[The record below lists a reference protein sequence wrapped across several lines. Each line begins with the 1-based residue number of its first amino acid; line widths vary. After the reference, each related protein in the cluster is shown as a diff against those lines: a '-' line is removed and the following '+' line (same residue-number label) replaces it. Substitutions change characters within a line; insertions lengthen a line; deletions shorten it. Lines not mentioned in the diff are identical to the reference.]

1 MEKNMSE
8 DIDSSFELFEPI
20 IETMPTTQSMPN
32 SMSIVTI
39 SDESKHSAIDD
50 MNDRILSDM
59 SNALQ
64 LSQNIDN
71 NDNNLV
77 TTTIQSFADNFQSD
91 RQIEEQELLTEQLSH
106 LEKQLN
112 TSLKTL
118 SNSNSLAQIDS
129 NTDLSNDSFS
139 NDLENYLKE
148 LRDENEKLKSALEK
162 NNYLMKQQLK
172 NLQDWQMKNSQTIDE
187 HKRMSDESKAIIE
200 QLRLE
205 NNRLKDQV
213 SQGMASFKSVE
224 ELTAELASLRS
235 KCDQLNSYEKLD
247 VISELQTQN
256 LTKELVD
263 AKQTINSLSLET
275 NSLKNELNEA
285 NERLRSVPIMK
296 SQLEIYERD
305 FKVEEMAKLAALK
318 EVDALEKEIEKLKK
332 NKEEME
338 EKLEKG
344 APVLDLKTEPTG
356 SKSYTCPKC
365 WRSFKRYLYS
375 YNSIN
380 YDKYNSN
387 LGFKQYKSTSNDV

>member
-1 MEKNMSE
+1 MSE

-20 IETMPTTQSMPN
+20 VETKPTMQSMPN

-39 SDESKHSAIDD
+39 PDESKHSTIDD
-50 MNDRILSDM
+50 INNRVLNDM

-64 LSQNIDN
+64 LSQNIENSINDN

-77 TTTIQSFADNFQSD
+77 TTTIQSFVDDFQND
-91 RQIEEQELLTEQLSH
+91 LQIEEQEILTEKLSH
-106 LEKQLN
+106 LEKQLDEELK
-112 TSLKTL
+112 TSLKIL
-118 SNSNSLAQIDS
+118 SNSNSLAQIES
-129 NTDLSNDSFS
+129 NTDLSNDSLS

-162 NNYLMKQQLK
+162 NNHVMKQQLK
-172 NLQDWQMKNSQTIDE
+172 NLQDWQIKNNQTIDE

-205 NNRLKDQV
+205 NDRLKAQV
-213 SQGMASFKSVE
+213 SNFEGMAGSKSVE
-224 ELTAELASLRS
+224 ELTAELVNLRS
-235 KCDQLNSYEKLD
+235 ECDQLKSYEKLD

-263 AKQTINSLSLET
+263 AKQTINSLTLEI
-275 NSLKNELNEA
+275 NSLKKELNEA
-285 NERLRSVPIMK
+285 NERLESLPIMK

-332 NKEEME
+332 NKNEME

-344 APVLDLKTEPTG
+344 APILDLKTEPTVG
-356 SKSYTCPKC
+356 KAHH
-365 WRSFKRYLYS
+365 RR
-375 YNSIN
+375 NRHR
-380 YDKYNSN
+380 
-387 LGFKQYKSTSNDV
+387 LGKL

>member
-20 IETMPTTQSMPN
+20 VETKPTMQSMPN

-39 SDESKHSAIDD
+39 PDESKHSTIDD
-50 MNDRILSDM
+50 INNRVLNDM

-64 LSQNIDN
+64 LSQNIENSINDN

-77 TTTIQSFADNFQSD
+77 TTTIQSFVDDFQND
-91 RQIEEQELLTEQLSH
+91 LQIEEQEILTEKLSH
-106 LEKQLN
+106 LEKQLDEELK
-112 TSLKTL
+112 TSLKIL
-118 SNSNSLAQIDS
+118 SNSNSLAQIES
-129 NTDLSNDSFS
+129 NTDLSNDSLS

-162 NNYLMKQQLK
+162 NNHVMKQQLK
-172 NLQDWQMKNSQTIDE
+172 NLQDWQIKNNQTIDE

-205 NNRLKDQV
+205 NDRLKAQV
-213 SQGMASFKSVE
+213 SNFEGMAGSKSVE
-224 ELTAELASLRS
+224 ELTAELVNLRS
-235 KCDQLNSYEKLD
+235 ECDQLKSYEKLD

-263 AKQTINSLSLET
+263 AKQTINSLTLEI
-275 NSLKNELNEA
+275 NSLKKELNEA
-285 NERLRSVPIMK
+285 NERLESLPIMK

-332 NKEEME
+332 NKNEME

-344 APVLDLKTEPTG
+344 APILDLKTEPTVG
-356 SKSYTCPKC
+356 KAHH
-365 WRSFKRYLYS
+365 RR
-375 YNSIN
+375 NRHR
-380 YDKYNSN
+380 
-387 LGFKQYKSTSNDV
+387 LGKL

>member
-64 LSQNIDN
+64 LSQNIENSINDN

-172 NLQDWQMKNSQTIDE
+172 NLQDWQMKNNQTIDE

-344 APVLDLKTEPTG
+344 APVLDLKTEPTVG
-356 SKSYTCPKC
+356 KTHHRRNRHGMGKLG
-365 WRSFKRYLYS
+365 RSPIPALSVGAVLRGIY
-375 YNSIN
+375 IVII
-380 YDKYNSN
+380 
-387 LGFKQYKSTSNDV
+387 Q

>member
-20 IETMPTTQSMPN
+20 VETKPTMQSMPN

-39 SDESKHSAIDD
+39 PDESKHSTIDD
-50 MNDRILSDM
+50 INNRVLNDM

-64 LSQNIDN
+64 LSQNIENSINDN

-77 TTTIQSFADNFQSD
+77 TTTIQSFVDDFQND
-91 RQIEEQELLTEQLSH
+91 LQIEEQEILTEKLSH
-106 LEKQLN
+106 LEKQLDEELK
-112 TSLKTL
+112 TSLKIL
-118 SNSNSLAQIDS
+118 SNSNSLAQIES
-129 NTDLSNDSFS
+129 NTDLSNDSLS

-162 NNYLMKQQLK
+162 NNHVMKQQLK
-172 NLQDWQMKNSQTIDE
+172 NLQDWQIKNNQTIDE

-205 NNRLKDQV
+205 NDRLKAQV
-213 SQGMASFKSVE
+213 SNFEGMAGSKSVE
-224 ELTAELASLRS
+224 ELTAELVNLRS
-235 KCDQLNSYEKLD
+235 ECDQLKSYEKLD

-263 AKQTINSLSLET
+263 AKQTINSLTLEI
-275 NSLKNELNEA
+275 NSLKKEFNEA
-285 NERLRSVPIMK
+285 NERLESLPIMK

-332 NKEEME
+332 NKNEME

-344 APVLDLKTEPTG
+344 APILDLKTEPTVG
-356 SKSYTCPKC
+356 KAHH
-365 WRSFKRYLYS
+365 RR
-375 YNSIN
+375 NRHR
-380 YDKYNSN
+380 
-387 LGFKQYKSTSNDV
+387 LGKL

>member
-1 MEKNMSE
+1 MSE

-20 IETMPTTQSMPN
+20 VETKPTMQSMPN

-39 SDESKHSAIDD
+39 PDESKHSTIDD
-50 MNDRILSDM
+50 INNRVLNDM

-64 LSQNIDN
+64 LSQNIENSINDN

-77 TTTIQSFADNFQSD
+77 TTTIQSFVDDFQND
-91 RQIEEQELLTEQLSH
+91 LQIEEQEILTEKLSH
-106 LEKQLN
+106 LEKQLDEELK
-112 TSLKTL
+112 TSLKIL
-118 SNSNSLAQIDS
+118 SNSNSLAQIES
-129 NTDLSNDSFS
+129 NTDLSNDSLS

-162 NNYLMKQQLK
+162 NNHVMKQQLK
-172 NLQDWQMKNSQTIDE
+172 NLQDWQIKNNQTIDE

-205 NNRLKDQV
+205 NDRLKAQV
-213 SQGMASFKSVE
+213 SNFEGMAGSKSVE
-224 ELTAELASLRS
+224 ELTAELVNLRS
-235 KCDQLNSYEKLD
+235 ECDQLKSYEKLD

-263 AKQTINSLSLET
+263 AKQTINSLTLEI
-275 NSLKNELNEA
+275 NSLKKEFNEA
-285 NERLRSVPIMK
+285 NERLESLPIMK

-332 NKEEME
+332 NKNEME

-344 APVLDLKTEPTG
+344 APILDLKTEPTVG
-356 SKSYTCPKC
+356 KAHH
-365 WRSFKRYLYS
+365 RR
-375 YNSIN
+375 NRHR
-380 YDKYNSN
+380 
-387 LGFKQYKSTSNDV
+387 LGKL